1 MGVAV
6 GCIEHVSAI
15 PPPVW
20 IYQILG
26 RLWEILIMLG
36 SGNKAGF
43 ASEKNDLQVSAQKTF
58 LNQADKLTYEVDLF
72 TV

>member
-1 MGVAV
+1 
-6 GCIEHVSAI
+6 
-15 PPPVW
+15 
-20 IYQILG
+20 
-26 RLWEILIMLG
+26 MLG

-58 LNQADKLTYEVDLF
+58 LNQVDKLTYEVDLF

>member
-1 MGVAV
+1 
-6 GCIEHVSAI
+6 
-15 PPPVW
+15 
-20 IYQILG
+20 
-26 RLWEILIMLG
+26 MLG

-43 ASEKNDLQVSAQKTF
+43 ASEKNDLPVSTQKTF